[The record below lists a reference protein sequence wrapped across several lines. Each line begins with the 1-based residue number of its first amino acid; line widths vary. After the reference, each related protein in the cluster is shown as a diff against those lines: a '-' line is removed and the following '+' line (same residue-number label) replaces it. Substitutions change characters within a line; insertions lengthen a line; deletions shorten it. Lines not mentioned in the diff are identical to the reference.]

1 MKISAI
7 QYSKSLYELTA
18 GKSRQ
23 DIDNIIVKF
32 TQLLIK
38 NHQLRLADKIIE
50 KFSDIYNKKN
60 GIIEA
65 EITTRDEASAEAR
78 TQVLTYLR
86 NKYKAKEVILNNKID
101 KNIKGGIVIK
111 VGDEIVDASISG
123 KLRSLKSS
131 LEK

>member
-1 MKISAI
+1 MKVNAI
-7 QYSKSLYELTA
+7 QYSKLLYEVTA

-32 TQLLIK
+32 TALLIK
-38 NHQLRLADKIIE
+38 NRQIKLIGKIIE
-50 KFSDIYNKKN
+50 KFSEIYNKKN
-60 GIIEA
+60 GIVEADVITRYKIQDIMIKQIEKFVK
-65 EITTRDEASAEAR
+65 E
-78 TQVLTYLR
+78 
-86 NKYKAKEVILNNKID
+86 KYKVKEVVLNSKID
-101 KNIKGGIVIK
+101 ENIKGGIIIK